1 MKKPSLLLGASAVAL
16 ALALAGCA
24 TSGNNSGGG
33 GGGGAASSE
42 PPGTSPKLTNCT
54 NKMMNDAPQVSVWAW
69 YPNMATVVD
78 NFNKAHTDV
87 QVCWNNVGQGGD
99 EYTKVQTGISAKK
112 GLRTLRRI
120 QAAVAARGEPTGQNP
135 PRTSI

>member
-54 NKMMNDAPQVSVWAW
+54 NKMKNDAPQVSVWAW
-69 YPNMATVVD
+69 YPNMANVVD

-99 EYTKVQTGISAKK
+99 EYTKVQTAISARRAWPMWSCWR
-112 GLRTLRRI
+112 RT
-120 QAAVAARGEPTGQNP
+120 G
-135 PRTSI
+135 